1 MPSSKLAKNRE
12 LDVTLLEQAICLP
25 QLSVRYI
32 FEIHMICTL
41 WHLQEYGTVICL
53 MDTRRLSNE
62 LSLKTNFVTLD
73 NGLVPK
79 ANNLLIEQ
87 RNEILSS
94 DGFVFHQWPTF
105 VPFHYIWQYLLL
117 TKFVFW
123 QVCSF
128 DGLLRVATG
137 MAEKYSP
144 TFPWQF
150 PDCQHKFQSLSRYI
164 SCGDFLQYIQ
174 NHIEISSFINRCF
187 NIVVL
192 EIGQHKRTFSTS
204 WKVSISGISPTFP

>member
-25 QLSVRYI
+25 QLFVRYI

-41 WHLQEYGTVICL
+41 WHLQEYGIVICL

-87 RNEILSS
+87 RNEVTYICSIPLHMT
-94 DGFVFHQWPTF
+94 VFITYQSLYF
-105 VPFHYIWQYLLL
+105 GKYVRL
-117 TKFVFW
+117 T
-123 QVCSF
+123 VCS
-128 DGLLRVATG
+128 GLPRG
-137 MAEKYSP
+137 
-144 TFPWQF
+144 WQKNIPRLF
-150 PDCQHKFQSLSRYI
+150 PDNSLTANTNSSHCRDIYLVVI
-164 SCGDFLQYIQ
+164 FLQYIE